1 MKTLY
6 IECAMGAAGD
16 MLVAALADLLDN
28 PEMFLSELRAMNI
41 PNVEAKL
48 FADKKCGVSG
58 KHFSVAISGEHEHE
72 EHSHHHSTLS
82 DITDCVSRLNTDDDI
97 KKNIVSI
104 YNIIAEAESKVH
116 GTPVYEVH
124 FHEVG
129 FLDAVAD
136 VAAACLLMKML
147 APERVVV
154 SPICVG
160 SGTVKCAHG
169 ILPVPAPA
177 TAEILKGVP
186 IYDGDIKS
194 ELCTPTGAAILK
206 FFADEFSKLPP
217 LTVEKIGYGTG
228 NKDFKR
234 ANCVRALLGKSSCDL
249 LVSELCANVDD
260 MTGEEIAFAVE
271 QMLKNGAL
279 DAWTEAIG
287 MKKSRPGFK
296 ICVLCRAEE
305 KEEFISLL
313 FRYTKTIGIR
323 ETLCRRSILER
334 REELVENELGTVRK
348 KISEGFGI
356 KREKLEY
363 EDIALIA
370 SNLDMSLEDVKRSFS
385 E

>member
-16 MLVAALADLLDN
+16 MLVAALADLLDG
-28 PEMFLSELRAMNI
+28 PELFISELRAMNI
-41 PNVEAKL
+41 PNVEAEL

-58 KHFSVAISGEHEHE
+58 KHFSVAIHGEHEHR
-72 EHSHHHSTLS
+72 EHSHHHSKLC
-82 DITDCVSRLNTDDDI
+82 DITDCVSRLNTSADI
-97 KKNIVSI
+97 KENIVSI
-104 YNIIAEAESKVH
+104 YNIIAEAEAKVH
-116 GTPVYEVH
+116 GEPVSEVH

-129 FLDAVAD
+129 MLDAVTD
-136 VAAACLLMKML
+136 IAAVCLLMKKL
-147 APERVVV
+147 KPEKVVV

-169 ILPVPAPA
+169 LLPVPAPA
-177 TAEILKGVP
+177 TAEILKGAP
-186 IYDGDIKS
+186 IYGGDIES

-206 FFADEFSKLPP
+206 FFANEFSLLPP

-228 NKDFKR
+228 NKDFER
-234 ANCVRALLGKSSCDL
+234 ANCVRVLLGESGCDL

-260 MTGEEIAFAVE
+260 MTGEEIGFACE
-271 QMLKNGAL
+271 LMLKNGAL
-279 DAWTEAIG
+279 DVWTESIG

-296 ICVLCRAEE
+296 LCVLCRVEE
-305 KEEFISLL
+305 KEKFTLLL
-313 FRYTKTIGIR
+313 FKHTKTIGIR

-334 REELVENELGTVRK
+334 REELVKSELGTVRK

-363 EDIALIA
+363 EDVARIATE
-370 SNLDMSLEDVKRSFS
+370 LDMRLEDVKRSFS